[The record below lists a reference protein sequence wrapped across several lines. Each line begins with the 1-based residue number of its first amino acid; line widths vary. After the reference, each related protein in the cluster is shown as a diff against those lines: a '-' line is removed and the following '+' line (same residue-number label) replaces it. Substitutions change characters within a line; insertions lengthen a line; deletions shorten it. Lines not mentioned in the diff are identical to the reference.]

1 MQNKKDSR
9 ISLIWWLLFKKEPNQ
24 FWREIWIEVLVI
36 LLQLYQKVGPKRAI
50 YLVWN
55 YRNVSNMPDALL
67 RSRGENKKLPH
78 GGHSDGD
85 DKHTHSWQ
93 LYQGAAQKKSFAS
106 RKMRAKVAD
115 SAKEPPCY
123 IDKKQQKVSFGYK
136 WIDLYAQT
144 KSLILLQYRVCTYFG

>member
-1 MQNKKDSR
+1 
-9 ISLIWWLLFKKEPNQ
+9 
-24 FWREIWIEVLVI
+24 
-36 LLQLYQKVGPKRAI
+36 
-50 YLVWN
+50 
-55 YRNVSNMPDALL
+55 MPDALL

-115 SAKEPPCY
+115 SAKDPPCY

-136 WIDLYAQT
+136 LIELYAQT
-144 KSLILLQYRVCTYFG
+144 KSWLILLQYHECVPILDNDLLILCIYTND